1 MKTIRSIIFILISL
15 TTFSFAD
22 GYKLPPDEILKVFD
36 APDDTLLTLVG
47 GTDLGIEWSYSRY
60 ESLESLSQEKL
71 SLAGSVIL
79 PATHSE
85 KESFPKKFLRL
96 IDLGTGFRKNISL
109 REDNRIVNFEVSP
122 DRKLLAYLA
131 EKSDGVYLR
140 VIALETGEMILKD
153 KRKVNMALSGLLI
166 KWSVDSRSLF
176 IPRIFFENEK
186 PPKKTVSDISPKIEE
201 SYGKTA
207 QLRTYSNLLE
217 TQFDMKLFDYYFTGQ
232 FAKLDV
238 FSGEEKA
245 VGEPG
250 IYRGFSQ
257 SPDGKYFIVRR
268 VNKPYSF
275 TLPYTRFGYSVLIL
289 DAEGKILREL
299 VTKPVQDEIPIGGV
313 EKGIRTPAW
322 IPTENSTIWWTEA
335 QDEGD
340 PKRIVPFRD
349 KFYKLSAPFNKKPE
363 LFLKTKNRGY
373 VSGFSEEKGKL
384 FYLDYDREKEW
395 MSTYYGTHTGKGSD
409 KLLFTR
415 SEKEKYEHP
424 GDFVTTKTPAG
435 FEVIK
440 VKDGSVFLYGQ
451 GYSPDGNYPFLQR
464 FDLKTGGKALLF
476 RCPEESYE
484 NFTGFAGANESRIC
498 FSRETLTEPRNYFTL
513 DLMSGEKKRITNN
526 FDQAPEVRNVRTE
539 LITYMRKDSVAL
551 SGKLYYPLGY
561 DPAKRYPLVIWAY
574 PREYTDLGTAAQ
586 ISGSKY
592 AYTRFW
598 GASVRYLALHGYVVL
613 DNASMPIVGSRET
626 RNDTFVEQIRLN
638 AEAAIDH
645 LDGIGIAD
653 RQRVAVG
660 GHSYGAFM
668 TANLLAYT
676 DLFKAGIAQ
685 SGAYNRT
692 LTPFGF
698 QSEERTYWQAK
709 EFYHTASPFS
719 QAEKIKTPLLL
730 VHGADDD
737 NPGTFPIQSER
748 MYAAVK
754 GNGGSARLVML
765 PFEGHGYGSRES
777 NLHVLAEICD
787 WLDKYLKY

>member
-1 MKTIRSIIFILISL
+1 MKALITIISL
-15 TTFSFAD
+15 TAVAICGFAES
-22 GYKLPPDEILKVFD
+22 YKLPPDEILKVFD
-36 APDDTLLTLVG
+36 APSDTLLTVIQN
-47 GTDLGIEWSYSRY
+47 TSYGIEWSYSRY

-71 SLAGSVIL
+71 SLAGNVIL

-85 KESFPKKFLRL
+85 KESFPRLFLGL
-96 IDLGTGFRKNISL
+96 VDLETKERKNISL
-109 REDNRIVNFEVSP
+109 PEDDRILKFEVSP
-122 DRKLLAYLA
+122 DRKLVAYLA
-131 EKSDGVYLR
+131 EKEDGIYIR
-140 VIALETGEMILKD
+140 VVELDSGKLIFKD
-153 KRKVNMALSGLLI
+153 EKRVNMALPGLLI

-176 IPRIFFENEK
+176 IPRIASDGLK
-186 PPKKTVSDISPKIEE
+186 PPKKTVADIAPKTEE
-201 SYGKTA
+201 SFGKTA

-217 TQFDMKLFDYYFTGQ
+217 TAFDIKLFEYYFTSQ
-232 FAKLDV
+232 FVKLDV
-238 FSGEEKA
+238 FTGEEKA

-250 IYRGFSQ
+250 IFRGFSQ
-257 SPDGKYFIVRR
+257 SPDGKYFLVRR

-289 DAEGKILREL
+289 DGEGKTIKEL

-313 EKGIRTPAW
+313 ETGIRNPAW
-322 IPTENSTIWWTEA
+322 IPTENSTVWWTEA
-335 QDEGD
+335 QDSGD
-340 PKRIVPFRD
+340 PKKKVPFRD
-349 KFYKLSAPFNKKPE
+349 KFYKLSAPFNKKAE

-384 FYLDYDREKEW
+384 FYLDYDRDNEW

-409 KLLFTR
+409 KLLFSR
-415 SEKEKYEHP
+415 NEKEKYEHP

-440 VKDGSVFLYGQ
+440 VKDGSVFLQGL
-451 GYSPDGNYPFLQR
+451 GYSPEGNFPFLQR
-464 FDLKTGGKALLF
+464 FDLKTGGKAVLF
-476 RCPEESYE
+476 RCADESYE
-484 NFTGFAGANESRIC
+484 NFTGFAGGDESSIC
-498 FSRETLTEPRNYFTL
+498 ISRETLYEPRNYFTL
-513 DLMSGEKKRITNN
+513 DLKTGERKKITNN
-526 FDQAPEVRNVRTE
+526 FDHAPQVRNVRTE

-551 SGKLYYPLGY
+551 SGKLYFPPDY
-561 DPAKRYPLVIWAY
+561 DQEKRYPLVIWAY
-574 PREYTDLGTAAQ
+574 PREYADLSTAAQ

-592 AYTRFW
+592 SFTRFW
-598 GASVRYLALHGYVVL
+598 GASVKYLALHGYVVL
-613 DNASMPIVGSRET
+613 DNASMPVVGGREK
-626 RNDTFVEQIRLN
+626 RNDTFVEQIRMN

-645 LDGIGIAD
+645 LDSLGIAD
-653 RQRVAVG
+653 RARVAVG

-730 VHGADDD
+730 IHGADDD

-748 MYAAVK
+748 MYSAIK
-754 GNGGSARLVML
+754 GNGGNARLVML
-765 PFEGHGYGSRES
+765 PYEGHGYGSRES
-777 NLHVLAEICD
+777 NLHVLSEICN
-787 WLDKYLKY
+787 WLDKYLK